1 MVSGGQAQHSC
12 KVRIHL
18 RMEEQP
24 KKTFI
29 FVNTLF
35 LRIVEKQFIP
45 LTLMRLFP
53 FSHRFSDNSCS
64 HRRRA
69 E

>member
-1 MVSGGQAQHSC
+1 MVSEGPAQHSS

-18 RMEEQP
+18 RTEELP
-24 KKTFI
+24 KKTSI

-35 LRIVEKQFIP
+35 LRIAEKQFIP

-53 FSHRFSDNSCS
+53 FSHRFSDNSYS